1 MAWNEPG
8 GEKRNPW
15 NRPQQSQNDLDEVL
29 RNFQRRLSALFG
41 RGGGGSL
48 GGGQSSPGFGKGVSS
63 ILVLIA
69 AVWVGSGL
77 YRVDAQERAVILRFG
92 KYIQTTGPGYNW
104 HLPWPIEQKIIVNVS
119 QQSSVTDDARMLTA
133 DTNLVEVKSA
143 VQYTQPDPRKYLFRV
158 NNVEETLVQVSESA
172 MREAVGQAS
181 LDKALAFDPSI
192 TERAKKLLQKTLDN
206 YDMGVN
212 IISVNLERRGR
223 SRAGPR
229 CAARRHQGGQ
239 GPPALSAGCRNLS
252 QRCGAARARPGRQE
266 LLDAEAY
273 RLQVLALAQ
282 GETSRFDQVLSQY
295 EHAPAVTR
303 ERMYLEAME
312 NVYKNSRKVIV
323 DTKGGG
329 NMMYLPLD
337 KLISAGPQSISNPND
352 TMTVPVAA
360 AAGNPSDAGGRSL
373 PRAWGA
379 LMQNRLLYILLALVA
394 VILVVRASVFTVS
407 EGQLAIKSI
416 GGEIVD
422 SNFQARAAFQ
432 DSAGQRG
439 EPVRRRGS

>member
-15 NRPQQSQNDLDEVL
+15 NRPQQSQNDLDDVL

-41 RGGGGSL
+41 RGGGGSSL
-48 GGGQSSPGFGKGVSS
+48 GSGQSSPGFGKGMTS
-63 ILVLIA
+63 ILVLIG
-69 AVWVGSGL
+69 AVWIGSGL

-92 KYIQTTGPGYNW
+92 KYAQTTGPGYNW
-104 HLPWPIEQKIIVNVS
+104 HLPWPIETKRIVNVS
-119 QQSSVTDDARMLTA
+119 QQFSVTDDARMLTS

-143 VQYTQPDPRKYLFRV
+143 VQYTKPDPRKYLFKV

-192 TERAKKLLQKTLDN
+192 TDRAKVLLQRTLDN

-212 IISVNLERRGR
+212 IISVKLGDVIVPDPVQDAQRDAIKADKDRQRYQQDAETY
-223 SRAGPR
+223 
-229 CAARRHQGGQ
+229 
-239 GPPALSAGCRNLS
+239 RNDVVP
-252 QRCGAARARPGRQE
+252 RARGQAAKN

-282 GETSRFDQVLSQY
+282 GETSRFDQVLNQY

-303 ERMYLEAME
+303 ERMYLETME

-323 DTKGGG
+323 DTKGGS
-329 NMMYLPLD
+329 NLLYLPLE

-352 TMTVPVAA
+352 TMTVAPA
-360 AAGNPSDAGGRSL
+360 RL
-373 PRAWGA
+373 P
-379 LMQNRLLYILLALVA
+379 
-394 VILVVRASVFTVS
+394 
-407 EGQLAIKSI
+407 
-416 GGEIVD
+416 EIQVTPMED
-422 SNFQARAAFQ
+422 PARA
-432 DSAGQRG
+432 RG
-439 EPVRRRGS
+439 VR

>member
-15 NRPQQSQNDLDEVL
+15 NRPQQAQNDLDDVL

-48 GGGQSSPGFGKGVSS
+48 GSGQSSPGFSKSFS
-63 ILVLIA
+63 TIIVLIA

-92 KYIQTTGPGYNW
+92 KFIQTTGPGYNW
-104 HLPWPIEQKIIVNVS
+104 HLPWPIEQKRIVNVS
-119 QQSSVTDDARMLTA
+119 QQFSVTDDARMLTS

-143 VQYTQPDPRKYLFRV
+143 VQYTKPDPRKYLFKV

-192 TERAKKLLQKTLDN
+192 TDRAKKLLQKTLDN

-212 IISVNLERRGR
+212 IISVKLNEVVVPEQVQDAQRDAIKAGR
-223 SRAGPR
+223 D
-229 CAARRHQGGQ
+229 GQ
-239 GPPALSAGCRNLS
+239 RFQQDAETYRNDVVP
-252 QRCGAARARPGRQE
+252 RARGQAAKVV
-266 LLDAEAY
+266 LDAEAY
-273 RLQVLALAQ
+273 RLQVLAIAQ

-303 ERMYLEAME
+303 ERMYLETME
-312 NVYKNSRKVIV
+312 SVYRNSRKVIV
-323 DTKGGG
+323 DIKGG
-329 NMMYLPLD
+329 NSMFYLPLE
-337 KLISAGPQSISNPND
+337 KLIQGAQSLSNANDNLTVAPQTRLPEIQV
-352 TMTVPVAA
+352 TPVED
-360 AAGNPSDAGGRSL
+360 P
-373 PRAWGA
+373 
-379 LMQNRLLYILLALVA
+379 
-394 VILVVRASVFTVS
+394 
-407 EGQLAIKSI
+407 
-416 GGEIVD
+416 
-422 SNFQARAAFQ
+422 ARA
-432 DSAGQRG
+432 RG
-439 EPVRRRGS
+439 VR